1 MIRRPPRSTRT
12 DTPFPYTTLF
22 RSPARPRTRRSHRPV
37 AALLSAGRSRA
48 GAGEHLARQRA
59 PALRQLDQL
68 PLPDDALRPRRR
80 RALSRHRLTPVRR
93 RGTLTLQANTG
104 WGRYWVGSAR
114 AMPRG
119 EKFAINLREL
129 SGALGDLGTLL
140 PLMLGAIAVT
150 GLAPLPVLAG
160 FAVFYIA
167 TAFYYRLP
175 IPVQPMKATARSEER
190 RVG

>member
-1 MIRRPPRSTRT
+1 
-12 DTPFPYTTLF
+12 
-22 RSPARPRTRRSHRPV
+22 
-37 AALLSAGRSRA
+37 
-48 GAGEHLARQRA
+48 
-59 PALRQLDQL
+59 
-68 PLPDDALRPRRR
+68 
-80 RALSRHRLTPVRR
+80 
-93 RGTLTLQANTG
+93 
-104 WGRYWVGSAR
+104 
-114 AMPRG
+114 MPRG

-175 IPVQPMKATARSEER
+175 IPVQPMKATAAVLLTAQITHAELRSEER
-190 RVG
+190 RVGQACGSTCRSRWSPNQ

>member
-1 MIRRPPRSTRT
+1 MRHTSC
-12 DTPFPYTTLF
+12 
-22 RSPARPRTRRSHRPV
+22 
-37 AALLSAGRSRA
+37 ALVNGV
-48 GAGEHLARQRA
+48 QTC
-59 PALRQLDQL
+59 AL
-68 PLPDDALRPRRR
+68 PI
-80 RALSRHRLTPVRR
+80 SPVRR

-175 IPVQPMKATARSEER
+175 IPEIGRASCRER
-190 RVG
+190 VCQYV

>member
-1 MIRRPPRSTRT
+1 MLRPPPRSTRT
-12 DTPFPYTTLF
+12 DTLFPDTTLF
-22 RSPARPRTRRSHRPV
+22 RSIRLGDAGRGVPARPRTRRSHRPA

-114 AMPRG
+114 PMPRG
-119 EKFAINLREL
+119 EKFAINLREI
-129 SGALGDLGTLL
+129 GRAH
-140 PLMLGAIAVT
+140 V
-150 GLAPLPVLAG
+150 
-160 FAVFYIA
+160 
-167 TAFYYRLP
+167 
-175 IPVQPMKATARSEER
+175 
-190 RVG
+190 

>member
-1 MIRRPPRSTRT
+1 
-12 DTPFPYTTLF
+12 
-22 RSPARPRTRRSHRPV
+22 
-37 AALLSAGRSRA
+37 
-48 GAGEHLARQRA
+48 
-59 PALRQLDQL
+59 
-68 PLPDDALRPRRR
+68 
-80 RALSRHRLTPVRR
+80 
-93 RGTLTLQANTG
+93 
-104 WGRYWVGSAR
+104 
-114 AMPRG
+114 MPRG

-175 IPVQPMKATARSEER
+175 IPVQPMKARSEEHTSELQPPMR
-190 RVG
+190 TSYADFRLKKKKNKSKHNKYCHK